1 MQAVG
6 VHAKA
11 SEMSRSLLFV
21 PGDSPRKFEKAASGD
36 ADGLI
41 LDLEDSVAPDTKAE
55 ARGLVRQ
62 MLAQGAPGKQLW
74 VRMNALDT
82 GLSLDDLAAVVPG
95 KPFGILLPKSRNGE
109 DLREVSHYLDALE
122 AASNVARGSIKI
134 LAIATELGS
143 AMFGLG
149 TYANVTPR
157 LWGIT
162 WGAEDLSAD
171 LGVMTK
177 IVDGVFTDAFR
188 IARAMCLYAAA
199 DAGVRAL
206 DTVCIDIDNIEVARR
221 ESAEARRDG
230 FTGKLSIHPKHVPV
244 INAAFTPGADEIE
257 WAKKIVAAFAAKP
270 NTGAFKMEGKM
281 IDRPHLRAA
290 RRILGVVE

>member
-1 MQAVG
+1 
-6 VHAKA
+6 
-11 SEMSRSLLFV
+11 MSRSLLFV
-21 PGDSPRKFEKAASGD
+21 PGDSPRKFAKAAGGD

-41 LDLEDSVAPDTKAE
+41 LDLEDSVAPETKPA
-55 ARGLVRQ
+55 ARAMVRE

-82 GLSLDDLAAVVPG
+82 GLSVDDLAAVVPG
-95 KPFGILLPKSRNGE
+95 KPFGILLPKSRHGD
-109 DLREVSHYLDALE
+109 DLRQVSHYLDALE
-122 AASNVARGSIKI
+122 AASRITPGSIKI

-177 IVDGVFTDAFR
+177 MVDGVYTDAFR

-206 DTVCIDIDNIEVARR
+206 DTVCVDIDNIEAATR

-230 FTGKLSIHPKHVPV
+230 FSGKLSIHPKHVPV
-244 INAAFTPGADEIE
+244 INEAFTPGAAELE
-257 WAKKIVAAFAAKP
+257 WARKIIAAFAANP
-270 NTGAFKMEGKM
+270 HAGAFKLEGKM
-281 IDRPHLRAA
+281 IDRPHLKAA
-290 RRILGVVE
+290 RRLLGIAQ